1 MNDSKILKDRLFTQK
16 DTIKKDDFVSYL
28 IVFCSY
34 ERSATVMEA
43 SCVICY
49 RPITRTTV
57 YLLPPTHNSEI
68 DPPPL
73 FSLLLLSLHR
83 SLVEATCHLSDLL
96 ESVFVV
102 CVADLQLLDA
112 HLHDSFQ

>member
-1 MNDSKILKDRLFTQK
+1 MCDMLSTDYANNRIS
-16 DTIKKDDFVSYL
+16 S
-28 IVFCSY
+28 S
-34 ERSATVMEA
+34 
-43 SCVICY
+43 
-49 RPITRTTV
+49 
-57 YLLPPTHNSEI
+57 PTHNSEI